1 MNKKIISSLLLATLV
16 TACSGKKLD
25 YVISDYSNDT
35 KPVWISNVKKYE
47 KKKEN
52 ENDKYKYF
60 KAESES
66 IDKRLCEKSA
76 IVNTNITIAAEI
88 NDEIDDL
95 YSGLNEV
102 QMEELLLNNNKK
114 EEIKDQVKSKL
125 VGVELRDGYWEK
137 RKYSV
142 ELGADK
148 DKTTY
153 YCYQLSRVKRAN
165 HDKLI
170 NEMLEKQYKK
180 IKEEG
185 TKQEIKEVVKENAE
199 EADINLE

>member
-1 MNKKIISSLLLATLV
+1 MNKKIVSSLVLAALV
-16 TACSGKKLD
+16 SACSGKKLD
-25 YVISDYSNDT
+25 YVITDYSSKT
-35 KPVWISNVKKYE
+35 KPVWINNVKKYE
-47 KKKEN
+47 KKKDN
-52 ENDKYKYF
+52 ESDKYKYF

-76 IVNTNITIAAEI
+76 IVNTNIDIAAEI
-88 NDEIDDL
+88 DNEIDDL
-95 YSGLNEV
+95 YTGLTEV
-102 QMEELLLNNNKK
+102 QMEELLLNNTKK
-114 EEIKDQVKSKL
+114 EQIKNQIKRKL

-137 RKYSV
+137 RKYST

-170 NEMLEKQYKK
+170 NEMLEQQFKK
-180 IKEEG
+180 IKNEG
-185 TKQEIKEVVKENAE
+185 AKQEIKETVKENAE
-199 EADINLE
+199 EAGISLE